1 MKTTA
6 KRQAII
12 DMRESG
18 INTTVLY
25 YEHVI
30 IELTKTNDS
39 IRIDLRCLN
48 GGRRVSRRKDKPV
61 MG

>member
-1 MKTTA
+1 MKNTA

-18 INTTVLY
+18 INTAVLY

-30 IELTKTNDS
+30 IELTKTQDS

>member
-6 KRQAII
+6 KQQAII
-12 DMRESG
+12 DMRNSG
-18 INTTVLY
+18 VDTTILH

-48 GGRRVSRRKDKPV
+48 GGRRVSRRKDKPA

>member
-6 KRQAII
+6 KQQAII

-18 INTTVLY
+18 INTTILY

>member
-1 MKTTA
+1 MKNTA
-6 KRQAII
+6 KKQAII
-12 DMRESG
+12 DMRQAG
-18 INTTVLY
+18 IDTTILY

-48 GGRRVSRRKDKPV
+48 GGRRVSRRKDKPA